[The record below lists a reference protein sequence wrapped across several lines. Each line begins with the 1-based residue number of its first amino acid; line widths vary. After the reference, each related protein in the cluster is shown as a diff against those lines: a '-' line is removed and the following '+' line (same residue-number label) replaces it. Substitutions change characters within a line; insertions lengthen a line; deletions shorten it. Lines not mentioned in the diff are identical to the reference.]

1 MAEYRIP
8 ELSLVVLVGASGSGK
23 STFAAQHFGRFEVI
37 SSDFCRGLVADDQN
51 DQAATRDAF
60 DVLGYIAGKRLAAGR
75 LTVIDATN
83 VQADA
88 RKPLIELARAHD
100 VLPVAIVLDVP
111 EKTCLQRNASRAD
124 RSFGG
129 QVIHRQQDQL
139 RRSVRSLSREG
150 FRVVHV
156 LRGVDE
162 VAAASIVRH
171 RLLTDYTDRAGPFDV
186 HRRRTRL
193 PGRTGGAAGPARL
206 PDHPGRGRAAVRCG
220 TAGGPDRGVPR
231 RPGGPGAGFA
241 RRAPAGD
248 GHGRRRAGAGRPGQP
263 REQAD
268 PGAVREERPGQP
280 RAGRDAGP
288 AGRRGRGVPPPGR
301 RVLPRAGVAPGAG
314 RRPAGGRARRAEGGV
329 SRPGVRAGA
338 QLRAVRRHHRGDR

>member
-1 MAEYRIP
+1 VAEYRIP
-8 ELSLVVLVGASGSGK
+8 ELSLVVLVGVSGSGK

-37 SSDFCRGLVADDQN
+37 SSDFCRGLVADDEN

-60 DVLGYIAGKRLAAGR
+60 DVLGYIAGKRLGAGR
-75 LTVIDATN
+75 LTVIDATS

-111 EKTCLQRNASRAD
+111 EKVCAQRNAERAD

-129 QVIHRQQDQL
+129 QVIHRQHDQL
-139 RRSVRSLSREG
+139 RRSLRSLSREG

-186 HRRRTRL
+186 SATCM
-193 PGRTGGAAGPARL
+193 AAGPNWRRCWAGSATGS
-206 PDHPGRGRAAVRCG
+206 PG
-220 TAGGPDRGVPR
+220 T
-231 RPGGPGAGFA
+231 RPGGRPA
-241 RRAPAGD
+241 RCRRPAGPRCSSATWWT
-248 GHGRRRAGAGRPGQP
+248 GGRIHPACSGWSWAWW
-263 REQAD
+263 
-268 PGAVREERPGQP
+268 
-280 RAGRDAGP
+280 P
-288 AGRRGRGVPPPGR
+288 AGRRWPC
-301 RVLPRAGVAPGAG
+301 RATT
-314 RRPAGGRARRAEGGV
+314 RT
-329 SRPGVRAGA
+329 S
-338 QLRAVRRHHRGDR
+338 